1 MRSKEEVV
9 AISSPRDTLFHTSVL
24 LDEALEFLAVQP
36 GGRYIDCTLGAGGH
50 ALAIMRETEPGGLL
64 LGIDADPHAVE
75 FARVS
80 LEEYTESVQLVTGN
94 FRDLK
99 VIAARLNFIPVHGV
113 LFDLGLSSMQL
124 AEEGRGFSFQ
134 TEAPLD
140 MRFSDTQTLT
150 AADIVNG
157 YREDD
162 LANVIWEFGEERHS
176 RRIARAIVKTRP
188 LSTTTQLADVI
199 RRAMP
204 DGRSRIHPAT
214 RTFQALRIAVNDELA
229 ALASAL
235 GQACDLLGAGGRLVV
250 ISFHSLEDR
259 IVKQYLQREARDCIC
274 PPEQP
279 TCTCGHKASLKILT
293 KRPVSPGADETKRN
307 PRSRSARLRA
317 AERLAETS

>member
-1 MRSKEEVV
+1 MV

-50 ALAIMRETEPGGLL
+50 SLAIMRETEPGGLL

-80 LEEYTESVQLVTGN
+80 LEEYAESVQLVNGN

-99 VIAARLNFIPVHGV
+99 AIARRLNFVPVHGV

-124 AEEGRGFSFQ
+124 EEKGRGFSFQ

-140 MRFSDTQTLT
+140 MRFGDTQTLT
-150 AADIVNG
+150 AADILNG
-157 YREDD
+157 YGEEE
-162 LANVIWEFGEERHS
+162 LANLIWEFGEERHS
-176 RRIARAIVKTRP
+176 RRIARAIVKARP
-188 LSTTTQLADVI
+188 LSTTTQLAAVV
-199 RRAMP
+199 RGVMP
-204 DGRSRIHPAT
+204 NGRSRIHPAT
-214 RTFQALRIAVNDELA
+214 RTFQALRIAVNDEL
-229 ALASAL
+229 SAL
-235 GQACDLLGAGGRLVV
+235 TSALEQARDILGASGRLVV

-259 IVKQYLQREARDCIC
+259 IVKQFIQRESRDCIC

-279 TCTCGHKASLKILT
+279 TCTCGHKASLKNLT
-293 KRPVSPGADETKRN
+293 KRPVSPTADEINRN
-307 PRSRSARLRA
+307 PRSRSAHLRA
-317 AERLAETS
+317 AERLPEAK